1 MIQNTGYYTRA
12 IAVDVAGYAIIFSSK
27 REKIEQNDKAIE
39 LTFQVL
45 MKLLF
50 CKHKNFRSLR
60 WCRLNENND
69 NKKSLRV
76 KVTSYD
82 VCCPHEK
89 LIFSLYYFVASSPI

>member
-1 MIQNTGYYTRA
+1 MLLGTLLYFLPRG
-12 IAVDVAGYAIIFSSK
+12 K
-27 REKIEQNDKAIE
+27 KIEQNDKAIE

-82 VCCPHEK
+82 VAAPMRN
-89 LIFSLYYFVASSPI
+89 